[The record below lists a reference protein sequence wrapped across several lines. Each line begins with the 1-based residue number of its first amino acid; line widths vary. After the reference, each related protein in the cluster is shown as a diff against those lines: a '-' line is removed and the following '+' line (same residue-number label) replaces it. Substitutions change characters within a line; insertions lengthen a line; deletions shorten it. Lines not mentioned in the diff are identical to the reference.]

1 MTFELKM
8 KVTGYIY
15 NADTLE
21 VLAEVT
27 GSQDEVDRY
36 VIENYDL
43 DTVGLTYSS
52 NGLTIM
58 RDTQIINL

>member
-1 MTFELKM
+1 M

-15 NADTLE
+15 NVDTME
-21 VLAEVT
+21 ELAEVT
-27 GSQDEVDRY
+27 GSQDEVERY